1 MARSSSSPVEIRPM
15 LSCTSSITALVGN
28 SNSGHSFENA
38 PGKRGVIGRLLTDD
52 ERWAL
57 VEYLK
62 SIPEQAG
69 RVTPFGG
76 PANAALASQDPA
88 FYQNHHPW

>member
-1 MARSSSSPVEIRPM
+1 MRRA
-15 LSCTSSITALVGN
+15 
-28 SNSGHSFENA
+28 
-38 PGKRGVIGRLLTDD
+38 KKGVIGRLLTDD

-57 VEYLK
+57 VEFLK
-62 SIPEQAG
+62 SIPDQAG

-88 FYQNHHPW
+88 FYKTIILGEPALAPDGAARMA